1 MLTEAVESPALEILN
16 TQVDKAPEHP
26 DLTRKFTLGVDQVA
40 SRSYCQSE
48 LF

>member
-16 TQVDKAPEHP
+16 TLVDKAPEQP
-26 DLTRKFTLGVDQVA
+26 DLTSKFRLGVDQLA